1 MEESTL
7 KELENYDYLVSRP
20 CSDCTETKYG
30 VSETGSSHVGL
41 RESVILS
48 HWKGAYAEAFN

>member
-1 MEESTL
+1 MIIWFPHL
-7 KELENYDYLVSRP
+7 AQGVF
-20 CSDCTETKYG
+20 ETKYG

-41 RESVILS
+41 TESVILN

>member
-1 MEESTL
+1 MIIWFPDLAQT
-7 KELENYDYLVSRP
+7 VF
-20 CSDCTETKYG
+20 ETKFC

-41 RESVILS
+41 TECVILS